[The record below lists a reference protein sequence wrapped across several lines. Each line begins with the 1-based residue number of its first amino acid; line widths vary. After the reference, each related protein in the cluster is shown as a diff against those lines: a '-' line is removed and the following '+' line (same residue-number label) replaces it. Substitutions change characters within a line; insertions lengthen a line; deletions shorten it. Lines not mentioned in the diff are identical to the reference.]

1 MRININTLTKDD
13 AQNFLIKYYSDNN
26 FKDMFFKLYGRR
38 NSIFSK
44 IVQKA
49 GFTTTDQITDRIR
62 RFKWSVEDAVRV
74 PLNTKNTNYANAIS
88 KEIDEFYKTI
98 NSLNN
103 KVDNSVIFELYSK
116 FEKYINSKI
125 AFKKFL
131 DSINNINNIK

>member
-1 MRININTLTKDD
+1 MRININTLTKND

-74 PLNTKNTNYANAIS
+74 PLNTKNTNYVSAIS
-88 KEIDEFYKTI
+88 KEIDEFYKTV

-125 AFKKFL
+125 EFKKFL
-131 DSINNINNIK
+131 DYINNINSIK

>member
-38 NSIFSK
+38 NSTFSK

>member
-1 MRININTLTKDD
+1 MRININTLIKD
-13 AQNFLIKYYSDNN
+13 YSDNN

>member
-1 MRININTLTKDD
+1 MIE
-13 AQNFLIKYYSDNN
+13 QSQYYSDNN

-74 PLNTKNTNYANAIS
+74 PLNTKNTNYVSAIS

-98 NSLNN
+98 NSLKN

-125 AFKKFL
+125 EFKKFL
-131 DSINNINNIK
+131 DNINNIDNIK